1 MSLKYSTIEACFSVP
16 MLNITLPSF
25 PFVLAFAVQGLGWQA
40 GAIGLMA
47 ALPHLCNCLQPLLLA
62 ALSRRCSSYR
72 LLLLTFS
79 LGGFPWMLAVALPFL
94 GQSRALVFSGIL
106 LVATC
111 ASSIASV
118 AWSASISELVPE
130 RLGGRYFARRNLIF
144 GAWTLLAV
152 LVAGQIAEWN
162 GNSLR
167 VFGWIFCAA
176 GCSRLVGLFFL
187 TRMKFPAQ
195 VMERHSRA
203 IALADLATV
212 LHDRNYLWLCAFI
225 GLWGLFLNAAM
236 PFYTVFLV
244 DRLGCGVGTVVKM
257 TTLASLGGLVTL
269 KGWGRLCER
278 FGNRP
283 VLQVCSAIWALTAL
297 GMWSFARPGWVGHLY
312 AGYFVV
318 GAMTAGFQLMQFNL
332 MVRLA
337 TPQLRPAYVAVFL
350 ALSSLLTALGPIL
363 GGQLL
368 KYLPTELGTLFGVP
382 VFSFHLLFV
391 LSAAGCFLVNNLVQ
405 QVREP
410 AEQPVVA
417 VWREMKSMRTFNPM
431 LSVLTVG
438 ELLLTP
444 RGLFALGQRS
454 LRTVRRQ
461 VKVLEEVG
469 EELVT
474 GGRQALTELA
484 RNPKAALPALKSAS
498 PEPRSKV
505 DTERGGGSDRCP
517 GVQPRMDANRRE

>member
-1 MSLKYSTIEACFSVP
+1 MGRLTHRDRLLSLKYSTIEACFSVP

-25 PFVLAFAVQGLGWQA
+25 PFVLAFAVKGLGWQA

-62 ALSRRCSSYR
+62 ALSRYASSYQ
-72 LLLLTFS
+72 LLLLTFC
-79 LGGFPWMLAVALPFL
+79 LGGFPWMLALAFPWL
-94 GQSRALVFSGIL
+94 GDSRDLVFSLIL
-106 LVATC
+106 VVATC

-118 AWSASISELVPE
+118 AWSSSISELVPE
-130 RLGGRYFARRNLIF
+130 RLGARYFARRNLIF

-162 GNSLR
+162 ANSLR

-176 GCSRLVGLFFL
+176 GCSRLTGLFFL
-187 TRMKFPAQ
+187 TRMTFPIQ
-195 VMERHSRA
+195 VKQRRSRA
-203 IALADLATV
+203 IALSDLTTV
-212 LHDRNYLWLCAFI
+212 LRDRNYLWLCAFI

-283 VLQVCSAIWALTAL
+283 VLQVCSIIWALTAL
-297 GMWSFARPGWVGHLY
+297 TMWSLARPGWIGHLY
-312 AGYFVV
+312 IGYLIV

-337 TPQLRPAYVAVFL
+337 APELRPAYVAVFL
-350 ALSSLLTALGPIL
+350 ALSSSLTTLGPIL
-363 GGQLL
+363 GGQVL
-368 KYLPTELGTLFGVP
+368 KHLPIELGTLFGVP
-382 VFSFHLLFV
+382 VLSFHLLFV

-405 QVREP
+405 HVREP
-410 AEQPVVA
+410 AEQPVLT
-417 VWREMKSMRTFNPM
+417 VWREMKTMRTFNPM

-454 LRTVRRQ
+454 LRTMRRQ
-461 VKVLEEVG
+461 VRVLEEVG
-469 EELVT
+469 EELVS

-484 RNPKAALPALKSAS
+484 RR
-498 PEPRSKV
+498 PEPPQESKINN
-505 DTERGGGSDRCP
+505 GH
-517 GVQPRMDANRRE
+517 Q